1 MDDLT
6 KQQDVRPHPEISKAG
21 EAELERQ
28 LDEAQRDGAV
38 PSSGILKRHESYEA
52 AIHHVVEP
60 LPAQKQQVDE
70 LQKK

>member
-6 KQQDVRPHPEISKAG
+6 KQQDGRPHPEISKAA
-21 EAELERQ
+21 EAELEKQ
-28 LDEAQRDGAV
+28 LDEGQRGGAV
-38 PSSGILKRHESYEA
+38 PHSGVLKRHESYEA

-60 LPAQKQQVDE
+60 LPAQKQPVDE